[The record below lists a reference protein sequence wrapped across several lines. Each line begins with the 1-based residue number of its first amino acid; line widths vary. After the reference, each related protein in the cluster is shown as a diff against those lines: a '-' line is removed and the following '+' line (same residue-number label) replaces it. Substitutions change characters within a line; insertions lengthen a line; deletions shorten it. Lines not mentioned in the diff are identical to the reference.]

1 MLIVY
6 WAFILLVLVT
16 GAIAALSAAPWVPI
30 KKKDVERMLSLADLK
45 PGMLIYDLGS
55 GDGRVLIQAVRKYG
69 VKAEGFEISLLPFLY
84 SQACI
89 TFLGLRKN
97 IKIHYKSIWSIS
109 LNPAD
114 VVFCF
119 LMPSAL
125 KKLESKVAN
134 EFKTGARFVSYAFR
148 LHSKNPTLVSRPD
161 ENSMPIYR
169 YG

>member
-1 MLIVY
+1 MILVY
-6 WAFILLVLVT
+6 WLFILAILIT

-30 KKKDVERMLSLADLK
+30 RKKEVDRMLALAELK

-55 GDGRVLIQAVRKYG
+55 GDGRVLIQAVKKYG
-69 VKAEGFEISLLPFLY
+69 VKAEGFEISLLPYLY
-84 SQACI
+84 SI
-89 TFLGLRKN
+89 IKVLILGLRNN

-109 LNPAD
+109 LEPAD

-119 LMPSAL
+119 LMPNAL
-125 KKLESKVAN
+125 KKLENKVAK
-134 EFKTGARFVSYAFR
+134 ELKPAGRFVSYAFR

-161 ENSMPIYR
+161 SKCMPIYR